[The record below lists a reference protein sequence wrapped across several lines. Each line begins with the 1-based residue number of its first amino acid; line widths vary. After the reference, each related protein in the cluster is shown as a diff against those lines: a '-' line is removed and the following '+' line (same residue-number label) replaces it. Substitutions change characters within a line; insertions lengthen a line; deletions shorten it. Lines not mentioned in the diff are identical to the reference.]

1 MTDHQQSDQGHG
13 VRNQY
18 LLLFRGFL
26 KLTVVFL
33 LRIDFVAYRDEMNVI
48 ITISF
53 HRSESAHENIGLS
66 SKSGI
71 MLCADYSRLLTS
83 SSFVSHSQIN

>member
-1 MTDHQQSDQGHG
+1 
-13 VRNQY
+13 
-18 LLLFRGFL
+18 
-26 KLTVVFL
+26 
-33 LRIDFVAYRDEMNVI
+33 MNVI
-48 ITISF
+48 ITICF